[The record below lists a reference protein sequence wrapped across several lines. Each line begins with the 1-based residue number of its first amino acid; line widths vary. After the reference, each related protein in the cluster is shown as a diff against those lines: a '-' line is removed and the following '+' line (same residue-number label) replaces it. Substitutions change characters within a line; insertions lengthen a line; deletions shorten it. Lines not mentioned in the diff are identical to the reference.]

1 MGFLDKIIKPK
12 YKHKDAWIREEA
24 VKTLTDQNILEEIAE
39 NDSNDHVR
47 KEAIERITSEKKL
60 IELAKKEKTEY
71 VLITISLNPY
81 LTNQEILA
89 DIIKRIDKPYKLTVN
104 DRDKR
109 EYILDKITNQE
120 LLADIAK
127 NATFNYYNKE
137 NHTSELAF
145 NRVEDINLLEDIS
158 ENAND
163 EEVKKYAIWKI
174 KDLKDENIV
183 NKLFKDEEELI
194 KFLENSD
201 DDELRSKVVK
211 EVDNQEIL
219 FKLSNDENMWIR
231 YDVASKINDKKVL
244 EDMLKN
250 DSDVLVRKECLK
262 RIISLDNENF
272 LDDNIIEILRNEKD
286 SDIIDIAFD
295 NLNSYNQ
302 TLILAKDLANNTDDF
317 IIQEHVIER
326 VNDNDLI
333 HDEDLI
339 VMYEKYLSNLESS
352 VAIDIKNAEETRDII
367 YYSKRVVEKSLIL
380 KEGYQKLSNY
390 TKSNEYDKIAKKYQK
405 K

>member
-1 MGFLDKIIKPK
+1 
-12 YKHKDAWIREEA
+12 
-24 VKTLTDQNILEEIAE
+24 
-39 NDSNDHVR
+39 
-47 KEAIERITSEKKL
+47 
-60 IELAKKEKTEY
+60 
-71 VLITISLNPY
+71 
-81 LTNQEILA
+81 
-89 DIIKRIDKPYKLTVN
+89 
-104 DRDKR
+104 
-109 EYILDKITNQE
+109 
-120 LLADIAK
+120 
-127 NATFNYYNKE
+127 
-137 NHTSELAF
+137 
-145 NRVEDINLLEDIS
+145 
-158 ENAND
+158 
-163 EEVKKYAIWKI
+163 
-174 KDLKDENIV
+174 
-183 NKLFKDEEELI
+183 
-194 KFLENSD
+194 
-201 DDELRSKVVK
+201 
-211 EVDNQEIL
+211 
-219 FKLSNDENMWIR
+219 MWIR

-272 LDDNIIEILRNEKD
+272 LDDNIIEILRNEKN

-380 KEGYQKLSNY
+380 NEGYQKLSNY

>member
-1 MGFLDKIIKPK
+1 M
-12 YKHKDAWIREEA
+12 
-24 VKTLTDQNILEEIAE
+24 
-39 NDSNDHVR
+39 
-47 KEAIERITSEKKL
+47 
-60 IELAKKEKTEY
+60 
-71 VLITISLNPY
+71 
-81 LTNQEILA
+81 
-89 DIIKRIDKPYKLTVN
+89 
-104 DRDKR
+104 
-109 EYILDKITNQE
+109 
-120 LLADIAK
+120 ADIAK

-380 KEGYQKLSNY
+380 NEGYQKLSNY